1 MAVFNIDN
9 VSIVWRGITISGF
22 AADKITI
29 AQSGSTSSS
38 SNTIVIGIAGEC
50 FTHPNTSRTWT
61 VTTKL
66 HGLSISYPILLQDN
80 LNNIEDT
87 LIVRDL
93 NNGTTNTF
101 TNCTISQISTA
112 EDGCT
117 NTVVWT
123 AVKCNGR

>member
-9 VSIVWRGITISGF
+9 IELVWRGITLSGF
-22 AADKITI
+22 GTDKVSVSQGGGTN
-29 AQSGSTSSS
+29 SS

-61 VTTKL
+61 ITTQL
-66 HGLSISYPILLQDN
+66 HGLSTSYPILIQDN

-87 LIVRDL
+87 LIIRDL
-93 NNGTTNTF
+93 NSGMTNTY
-101 TNCTISQISTA
+101 TNCTVSQISTA
-112 EDGCT
+112 ADGRT